1 MSDAALPLPRVLSI
15 DPIARGFGYAVLEG
29 PDVLVDWG
37 ICTVGSSDLLA
48 AVHRVQEL
56 IRLYAPD
63 VIVAEDC
70 DDVGSRRRDR
80 ARRLIAEIG
89 KLASGDLEA
98 RLIPASTLRTLF
110 GSQAPA
116 TKSEIAA
123 AIANQLGD
131 LAARLPPPRR
141 PWMTEDK
148 RMAIFDAAGLALA
161 FYVSDRTA
169 DSGEPLFQM
178 KAAG

>member
-1 MSDAALPLPRVLSI
+1 MSDAAPPLPRVLGI

-29 PDVLVDWG
+29 PEVIVDWG
-37 ICTVGSSDLLA
+37 VCNVGSSDLPA
-48 AVHRVQEL
+48 AVQRMKEL

-63 VIVAEDC
+63 VVVAEDC

-89 KLASGDLEA
+89 KLAGGDLEA
-98 RLIPASTLRTLF
+98 RLIPASTLRKLF
-110 GSQAPA
+110 SEQGFA

-131 LAARLPPPRR
+131 LATRLPPPRK

-161 FYVSDRTA
+161 FYVSDQRGE
-169 DSGEPLFQM
+169 SGEPLFRA
-178 KAAG
+178 KSPD